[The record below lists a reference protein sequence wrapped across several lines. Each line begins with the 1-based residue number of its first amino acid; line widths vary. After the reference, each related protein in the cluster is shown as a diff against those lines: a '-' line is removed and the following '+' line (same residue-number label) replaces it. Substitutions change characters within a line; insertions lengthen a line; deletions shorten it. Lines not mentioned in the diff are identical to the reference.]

1 MGLTVLELW
10 PMPCFALLLQGS
22 IMFLQRTIRERV
34 KVNGV
39 GLHTGKPASLTF
51 CPAPASSGI
60 HFVRRDLPDH
70 PSLQVH
76 AKNVTS
82 TNNATTL
89 GGSAFSVSTVEH
101 CLSAMSALRIDN
113 LIIELDGPEIPI
125 VDGSARPYLEALLK
139 VGLADQDEPRK
150 YAYVTKPI
158 YFGDDEKHAFV
169 QPYNGLRITC
179 TIDFQHSKI
188 GRQTMDVDVNMHT
201 FKNDISGARTF
212 GFLKDVEFLHSKGLA
227 LGGSLQNA
235 VVLDAAT
242 IMNPEGLRFTD
253 EFVRHKVLDALG
265 DLTTLG
271 APLLGHLTLFKAGHD
286 IMNKLINKIL
296 ETPDACKI
304 MELAAPIDETDPRN
318 DFRWMT
324 E

>member
-1 MGLTVLELW
+1 
-10 PMPCFALLLQGS
+10 
-22 IMFLQRTIRERV
+22 MFLQRTIRERV
-34 KVNGV
+34 KVNGI

-51 CPAPASSGI
+51 CPAPASAGI
-60 HFVRRDLPDH
+60 HFVRRDLPNH

-89 GGSAFSVSTVEH
+89 GCAEFTVSTVEH

-125 VDGSARPYLEALLK
+125 VDGSAKPYLDALLK
-139 VGLADQDEPRK
+139 VGLTDQDEPRK

-158 YFGDDEKHAFV
+158 YFGDDDKNAFV

-179 TIDFQHSKI
+179 TTEFSHPKI
-188 GRQTMDVDVNMHT
+188 GRQIMDVDVNLHT
-201 FKNDISGARTF
+201 FKNDISSARTF
-212 GFLKDVEFLHSKGLA
+212 GFLKDVEYLRSKGLA
-227 LGGSLQNA
+227 LGGSLENA
-235 VVLDAAT
+235 IVLDQAE
-242 IMNPEGLRFTD
+242 ILNPEGLRFSD

-271 APLLGHLTLFKAGHD
+271 VPLLGHLTLFKAGHD

-296 ETPDACKI
+296 
-304 MELAAPIDETDPRN
+304 
-318 DFRWMT
+318 
-324 E
+324 

>member
-1 MGLTVLELW
+1 
-10 PMPCFALLLQGS
+10 
-22 IMFLQRTIRERV
+22 MFLQRTIRNRTQV
-34 KVNGV
+34 HGV

-51 CPAPASSGI
+51 CPAPPSSGI
-60 HFVRRDLPDH
+60 HFVRHDLPQS
-70 PSLQVH
+70 PSLYVH
-76 AKNVTS
+76 VKNVTS

-89 GGSAFSVSTVEH
+89 GNSAFSISTVEH

-113 LIIELDGPEIPI
+113 LSIELDGPEIPI
-125 VDGSARPYLEALLK
+125 VDGSAKPYLEALLK

-158 YFGDDEKHAFV
+158 YFGDDDKYAFV

-179 TIDFQHSKI
+179 TIEFPHAKI

-235 VVLDAAT
+235 IVLDHDNV
-242 IMNPEGLRFTD
+242 MNPEGLRFAD

-271 APLLGHLTLFKAGHD
+271 VPLLGHLTLFRPGHD

-296 ETPDACKI
+296 DTPNSCRI
-304 MELAAPIDETDPRN
+304 MELAAPIDESDPRN